1 MKIRSEKSVCHR
13 RRSSLMRTSVVSH
26 FAAQL
31 LPALQRSSV
40 WRCAVLLSALSGL
53 CYSQQGQ
60 NAVYNTGGS
69 APTPSP
75 SFFDATQFPAADPCL
90 QIQSAFG
97 ALPSSGGTVDA
108 RGLTTGTP
116 LTCSVNPIPS
126 GAKGRLLLGSGIYLA
141 QVPWVI
147 QGTNA
152 NVNIIGTGPSGNT
165 GNNTIIQAC
174 ASGQTGCGGVVFPS
188 GKAVIQMGTSSSTV
202 FRSTVKDLAVDCQ
215 DVPGV
220 SGFQVIA
227 AQEETVFDLVRATG
241 CRVASFDIGAGD
253 SKTMNGAALSN
264 FEANYTN
271 GAGCPSVTNGTIVS
285 ATLDGSGNVT
295 ATYGVASIPALVPG
309 YEVVVAS
316 AGTSNFN
323 GTYRVNSVN
332 TGLS

>member
-1 MKIRSEKSVCHR
+1 MKVRSEKRACRNRHSLPTGLFAVSKGFTGLDPIRCLLVC
-13 RRSSLMRTSVVSH
+13 L
-26 FAAQL
+26 
-31 LPALQRSSV
+31 
-40 WRCAVLLSALSGL
+40 CLLSASTLHA
-53 CYSQQGQ
+53 QQGQ
-60 NAVYNTGGS
+60 NAVFNSG
-69 APTPSP
+69 APPVPTNSP
-75 SFFDATQFPAADPCL
+75 SFFDATQFTGSPDACK
-90 QIQSAFG
+90 QILNAFG
-97 ALPSSGGTVDA
+97 ALPTTGGTVDA
-108 RGLTTGTP
+108 RGLISGTNTT

-126 GAKGRLLLGSGIYLA
+126 GAQGRLLLSSGTYLA

-202 FRSTVKDLAVDCQ
+202 FRSTVKELAVDCQ

-285 ATLDGSGNVT
+285 ATRDGSGNVT